1 VVFELENQQT
11 VYERYRK
18 EIYRIGWRVQYRA
31 KKIKYRELPIFEDE
45 SIKGDFTS
53 FSENKI
59 MAEQLIS
66 SLPDIGNDVLSKIY
80 LEGYTES
87 EVALKLNISQQA
99 VNKWKR
105 KMLNLLSQKI
115 SS

>member
-1 VVFELENQQT
+1 MENQQT

-45 SIKGDFTS
+45 AIKGDFTF

-66 SLPDIGNDVLSKIY
+66 SLPDIGKNVLSKIY
-80 LEGYTES
+80 LEGYKES